1 MIGSLRGTVIER
13 PDSSRVL
20 LEVGGVGYLVSV
32 TPETL
37 AELEPGTAA
46 FLHVHHHVREDNQQ
60 LFGFLRRD
68 ERVVFQTLIAA
79 HGIGPTL
86 ALAILGTHS
95 APALVEIV
103 ASNDV
108 AALTLVPGVGRKT
121 AERIVIE
128 LRGRLS
134 LPGDPGSSGT
144 DAHGTTES
152 VREALAGL
160 GYTDAEI
167 RDALRAVPADVR
179 TGSDSATLLRSAL
192 GHLGAERA

>member
-13 PDSSRVL
+13 PDASRVL

-46 FLHVHHHVREDNQQ
+46 FLHVHHHIREDNQQ

-79 HGIGPTL
+79 HGIGPSL

-95 APALVEIV
+95 AVALVEIV
-103 ASNDV
+103 ATNDV

-134 LPGDPGSSGT
+134 LPGEPGTSHADGVGS
-144 DAHGTTES
+144 TES
-152 VREALAGL
+152 VREALSGL

-167 RDALRAVPADVR
+167 REALRAVPAEIR
-179 TGSDSATLLRSAL
+179 SGSDSATLLRSAL
-192 GHLGAERA
+192 SYLGAERA